1 MEESRNLIVFLAVV
15 PCRALQAWSL
25 SPIHSSQDHRQV
37 RSTGVWTDGGAEE
50 RALHGEAVMKK
61 EIKCCRLAIETSRGD
76 TVRCKEEGENLG
88 LRKSRGEGRRRP
100 GGMSEQPE
108 LKEQDEEA
116 LWELIDDNRHCV
128 SLGVQPCL
136 LIPYLR
142 QARVLDELDEDE
154 ILHCLQFTNRCM
166 KTSRMLDILRT
177 RGRNG
182 AIAFLESLMIHYPKL
197 YTKISGRKP
206 STAQSG
212 FSGRMLDIL
221 RTRGRNGAI
230 AFLESLMIHYPKL
243 YTKISGRKPST
254 AQSGFSGLME
264 NSELTE
270 YLVRAVTGMQE
281 QLCSVRAEAG
291 SLAERCAALEAELGQ
306 ARQQGEGLH
315 GLQAEH
321 ARLRRDYATLH
332 RDLLRLKDEKC
343 DLCTRFTAAVEENSV
358 VAARCRDLQLE
369 VYQLKFELQ
378 KAMKETDFERKKSLR
393 SCSSGEI
400 LHLREEVAMLRQRLA
415 KAEKFSPA
423 REDILETDLEEALDG
438 RCELMEQIHCL
449 REEHDRLV
457 SEHEELLE
465 QKESL
470 ALQAQKLTLDCEMY
484 QQKSAVMQ
492 AQLRD
497 LQTERDQAYLARD
510 EAQAQI
516 AKSLSEKDALRLQV
530 VELQDQL
537 FTLQTQQKADRRVLM
552 LPVCVVMLLQRRT
565 SSSSSPWQDTLALD
579 TPPARAKL
587 CRMNAIGSEAVQCHS
602 LEDCDEAL
610 CSFGSQKAEPP
621 SSESLRRREEELQHN
636 RESSQLGS
644 WDCLPSALDME
655 NDYVFVSE
663 EPEPTAAEPPL
674 PSPDSR
680 PSDGIF
686 MKRMRPQALRHHSH
700 VTTISFQGE
709 ALLSQLQVVGGNE
722 TGVFVHC
729 VTEGSAAHS
738 VGIRP
743 GAQIMAVECEQQ
755 QQVFQAVLEDSTME
769 EALWALRQ
777 VRGFCCLSLRPNQEG
792 YHKLLSQLQ
801 SGQVT
806 SGDSFYVRV
815 NVSLSGGCA
824 GGLAV
829 QCNDIVHVTNTRYR
843 SDGTWHVSRTH
854 PCQLRDLESGAL
866 PNYYR
871 AQRLLIRAIEDL
883 AFQHLPS
890 RRTDR
895 AQCSGK
901 QKAVRIVSTGQR
913 RRSPLWVPSS
923 LAAEPRRQ
931 ITDSC
936 CFVPLSAGG
945 SAVSFGCV
953 NLMPYTLVTPHR
965 PPTPRPVIIL
975 PRILGQILNDRLA
988 EVQGFQKCELEPLP
1002 GGDYASR
1009 LQRGD
1014 VLEESENSPRRCC
1027 TIQAVDKA
1035 MAQGAHCLLP
1045 LGLDCVRRL
1054 HRAEIFPIIIFIV
1067 SSERSARRLRH
1078 KLQRQ
1083 GSSEEQLLDCS
1094 RCEEPLLDKLPC
1106 LYRTILPD
1114 SWSDSAALLARLR
1127 STILEEQA
1135 KIVWVE
1141 QDLC

>member
-1 MEESRNLIVFLAVV
+1 
-15 PCRALQAWSL
+15 
-25 SPIHSSQDHRQV
+25 
-37 RSTGVWTDGGAEE
+37 
-50 RALHGEAVMKK
+50 
-61 EIKCCRLAIETSRGD
+61 
-76 TVRCKEEGENLG
+76 
-88 LRKSRGEGRRRP
+88 
-100 GGMSEQPE
+100 MSEQKE
-108 LKEQDEEA
+108 LDEEA

-197 YTKISGRKP
+197 YTKISGREP
-206 STAQSG
+206 SDT
-212 FSGRMLDIL
+212 
-221 RTRGRNGAI
+221 
-230 AFLESLMIHYPKL
+230 
-243 YTKISGRKPST
+243 
-254 AQSGFSGLME
+254 QSGFSGLME

-306 ARQQGEGLH
+306 ARQRGEGLR

-400 LHLREEVAMLRQRLA
+400 LQLREEAAMLRQRLA

-497 LQTERDQAYLARD
+497 LQAERDQAYLARD
-510 EAQAQI
+510 DAQAQI

-537 FTLQTQQKADRRVLM
+537 FTLQTQQAQRDEEREEER
-552 LPVCVVMLLQRRT
+552 RRT
-565 SSSSSPWQDTLALD
+565 SSSSSPWQDTLVLD
-579 TPPARAKL
+579 APPGRAKL

-602 LEDCDEAL
+602 LEDCDEPL

-655 NDYVFVSE
+655 NEYVFVSE

-686 MKRMRPQALRHHSH
+686 MERMRPQALRHHSH

-743 GAQIMAVECEQQ
+743 GTQIMAVECQQQ

-792 YHKLLSQLQ
+792 YHKLLGQLQ

-815 NVSLSGGCA
+815 NVSLSRGCA

-843 SDGTWHVSRTH
+843 SDGTWHASRTH

-901 QKAVRIVSTGQR
+901 QKAVRIVSTGQQC
-913 RRSPLWVPSS
+913 RSPLWVPSS
-923 LAAEPRRQ
+923 LGAEPRQ
-931 ITDSC
+931 H
-936 CFVPLSAGG
+936 PGG
-945 SAVSFGCV
+945 SAVSFSCV

-965 PPTPRPVIIL
+965 PPTARPVIIL
-975 PRILGQILNDRLA
+975 PRILSQILNDRLA
-988 EVQGFQKCELEPLP
+988 EVQGFQKCELAAARRGLRLAPAEGRRP
-1002 GGDYASR
+1002 GREREQPSA
-1009 LQRGD
+1009 L
-1014 VLEESENSPRRCC
+1014 
-1027 TIQAVDKA
+1027 
-1035 MAQGAHCLLP
+1035 
-1045 LGLDCVRRL
+1045 L
-1054 HRAEIFPIIIFIV
+1054 HRP
-1067 SSERSARRLRH
+1067 
-1078 KLQRQ
+1078 
-1083 GSSEEQLLDCS
+1083 GCG
-1094 RCEEPLLDKLPC
+1094 
-1106 LYRTILPD
+1106 
-1114 SWSDSAALLARLR
+1114 
-1127 STILEEQA
+1127 
-1135 KIVWVE
+1135 
-1141 QDLC
+1141 

>member
-1 MEESRNLIVFLAVV
+1 
-15 PCRALQAWSL
+15 
-25 SPIHSSQDHRQV
+25 
-37 RSTGVWTDGGAEE
+37 
-50 RALHGEAVMKK
+50 
-61 EIKCCRLAIETSRGD
+61 
-76 TVRCKEEGENLG
+76 
-88 LRKSRGEGRRRP
+88 
-100 GGMSEQPE
+100 MSEQKE
-108 LKEQDEEA
+108 LDEEA

-197 YTKISGRKP
+197 YTKISGREP
-206 STAQSG
+206 SDTQSG
-212 FSGRMLDIL
+212 FSGKSSALDW
-221 RTRGRNGAI
+221 
-230 AFLESLMIHYPKL
+230 
-243 YTKISGRKPST
+243 
-254 AQSGFSGLME
+254 
-264 NSELTE
+264 
-270 YLVRAVTGMQE
+270 
-281 QLCSVRAEAG
+281 C
-291 SLAERCAALEAELGQ
+291 
-306 ARQQGEGLH
+306 
-315 GLQAEH
+315 
-321 ARLRRDYATLH
+321 
-332 RDLLRLKDEKC
+332 
-343 DLCTRFTAAVEENSV
+343 
-358 VAARCRDLQLE
+358 
-369 VYQLKFELQ
+369 
-378 KAMKETDFERKKSLR
+378 
-393 SCSSGEI
+393 
-400 LHLREEVAMLRQRLA
+400 
-415 KAEKFSPA
+415 A

-497 LQTERDQAYLARD
+497 LQAERDQAYLARD
-510 EAQAQI
+510 DAQAQI

-537 FTLQTQQKADRRVLM
+537 FTLQTQQAQRDEEREEER
-552 LPVCVVMLLQRRT
+552 RRT
-565 SSSSSPWQDTLALD
+565 SSSSSPWQDTLVLD
-579 TPPARAKL
+579 APPGRAKL

-602 LEDCDEAL
+602 LEDCDEPL

-655 NDYVFVSE
+655 NEYVFVSE

-686 MKRMRPQALRHHSH
+686 MERMRPQALRHHSH

-743 GAQIMAVECEQQ
+743 GTQIMAV
-755 QQVFQAVLEDSTME
+755 
-769 EALWALRQ
+769 
-777 VRGFCCLSLRPNQEG
+777 
-792 YHKLLSQLQ
+792 
-801 SGQVT
+801 
-806 SGDSFYVRV
+806 
-815 NVSLSGGCA
+815 
-824 GGLAV
+824 
-829 QCNDIVHVTNTRYR
+829 
-843 SDGTWHVSRTH
+843 
-854 PCQLRDLESGAL
+854 SGAQSDHSAVRFVVL
-866 PNYYR
+866 GSPETPQSSR
-871 AQRLLIRAIEDL
+871 LAQRLLIRAIEDL

-901 QKAVRIVSTGQR
+901 QKAVRIVSTGQQC
-913 RRSPLWVPSS
+913 RSPLWVPSS
-923 LAAEPRRQ
+923 LGAEPRQ
-931 ITDSC
+931 H
-936 CFVPLSAGG
+936 PGG
-945 SAVSFGCV
+945 SAVSFSCV

-965 PPTPRPVIIL
+965 PPTARPVIIL

-1002 GGDYASR
+1002 DGDYASR

-1027 TIQAVDKA
+1027 TVQAVDKA

-1045 LGLDCVRRL
+1045 LGLDCIRRL
-1054 HRAEIFPIIIFIV
+1054 HRVEIFPIIIFIV

-1083 GSSEEQLLDCS
+1083 GSSEEQLLECS
-1094 RCEEPLLDKLPC
+1094 RCEEQLLDKLPC

-1141 QDLC
+1141 KDLC

>member
-1 MEESRNLIVFLAVV
+1 
-15 PCRALQAWSL
+15 
-25 SPIHSSQDHRQV
+25 
-37 RSTGVWTDGGAEE
+37 
-50 RALHGEAVMKK
+50 
-61 EIKCCRLAIETSRGD
+61 
-76 TVRCKEEGENLG
+76 
-88 LRKSRGEGRRRP
+88 P
-100 GGMSEQPE
+100 GGMSEQKE
-108 LKEQDEEA
+108 LDEEA

-197 YTKISGRKP
+197 YTKISGREP
-206 STAQSG
+206 SDTQSG
-212 FSGRMLDIL
+212 FSGKSSALDCRTGPARPDSL
-221 RTRGRNGAI
+221 R
-230 AFLESLMIHYPKL
+230 
-243 YTKISGRKPST
+243 SGLVCVSSRTGPARLPEDTGT
-254 AQSGFSGLME
+254 AQSSQSSQATEDTGTAQSSQATEDTGTAQSSADHQGILNTGSAAHITPHPIFS
-264 NSELTE
+264 
-270 YLVRAVTGMQE
+270 AV
-281 QLCSVRAEAG
+281 A
-291 SLAERCAALEAELGQ
+291 
-306 ARQQGEGLH
+306 
-315 GLQAEH
+315 
-321 ARLRRDYATLH
+321 
-332 RDLLRLKDEKC
+332 
-343 DLCTRFTAAVEENSV
+343 
-358 VAARCRDLQLE
+358 
-369 VYQLKFELQ
+369 
-378 KAMKETDFERKKSLR
+378 
-393 SCSSGEI
+393 
-400 LHLREEVAMLRQRLA
+400 
-415 KAEKFSPA
+415 KFSFSQYPSLPALPSPLPLCPQA

-497 LQTERDQAYLARD
+497 LQAERDQAYLARD
-510 EAQAQI
+510 DAQAQI

-537 FTLQTQQKADRRVLM
+537 FTLQTQQAQRDEEREEERVRKKSRG
-552 LPVCVVMLLQRRT
+552 QRGHQGGQEG
-565 SSSSSPWQDTLALD
+565 PHVAC
-579 TPPARAKL
+579 L
-587 CRMNAIGSEAVQCHS
+587 CRYASAAQDLQQQLSLAGHPGPGRPTWPGQAVPDERNRHATAWRCVYQQVSLFACEAVLLSKASVSPRYYKDCFCWQ
-602 LEDCDEAL
+602 DCDEPL

-636 RESSQLGS
+636 RERWGRGCTLSDRARESLYGDKRQVQCPTINTHPRVAPFCNRMYKLYKLKSQPAHGS
-644 WDCLPSALDME
+644 
-655 NDYVFVSE
+655 
-663 EPEPTAAEPPL
+663 
-674 PSPDSR
+674 PSPCR
-680 PSDGIF
+680 IF
-686 MKRMRPQALRHHSH
+686 MERMRPQALRHHSH

-743 GAQIMAVECEQQ
+743 GTQIMAVSGAQSDHSA
-755 QQVFQAVLEDSTME
+755 VRFVVLGQACCLQHLPILQNKQDKHDKTE
-769 EALWALRQ
+769 EAIQPIYLICYLLAKSSYS
-777 VRGFCCLSLRPNQEG
+777 SLVYGIVTHPCHSFSSENLTV
-792 YHKLLSQLQ
+792 YTYCKMKLKSQLQ
-801 SGQVT
+801 
-806 SGDSFYVRV
+806 
-815 NVSLSGGCA
+815 
-824 GGLAV
+824 
-829 QCNDIVHVTNTRYR
+829 
-843 SDGTWHVSRTH
+843 VSRST
-854 PCQLRDLESGAL
+854 QVLTRILRTVPKETIRRITCDSASAAVGFLC
-866 PNYYR
+866 R

-901 QKAVRIVSTGQR
+901 QKAVRIVSTGQQC
-913 RRSPLWVPSS
+913 RSPLWVPSS
-923 LAAEPRRQ
+923 LGAEPRQ
-931 ITDSC
+931 H
-936 CFVPLSAGG
+936 PGG
-945 SAVSFGCV
+945 SAVSFSCV

-965 PPTPRPVIIL
+965 PPTARPVIIL

-988 EVQGFQKCELEPLP
+988 EVQGFQKCEPEPLP
-1002 GGDYASR
+1002 DGDYASR

-1027 TIQAVDKA
+1027 TVQAVDKA

-1045 LGLDCVRRL
+1045 LGLDCIRRL
-1054 HRAEIFPIIIFIV
+1054 HRVEIFPIIIFIV

-1083 GSSEEQLLDCS
+1083 GSSEEQLLECS
-1094 RCEEPLLDKLPC
+1094 RCEEQLLDKLPC

-1141 QDLC
+1141 KDLC